1 MRAISSSVSVLLSR
15 RVYAGG
21 GVIGRSDDDDD
32 DDAEWR
38 ERPSSAAR
46 ILPSMEFGRVV
57 YLGGASSSS

>member
-1 MRAISSSVSVLLSR
+1 MRAISSSVSVLLSQ

-21 GVIGRSDDDDD
+21 GVIGRSDDD

>member
-1 MRAISSSVSVLLSR
+1 MRAISSSVSVLLSQ

-21 GVIGRSDDDDD
+21 GVIGRSDD